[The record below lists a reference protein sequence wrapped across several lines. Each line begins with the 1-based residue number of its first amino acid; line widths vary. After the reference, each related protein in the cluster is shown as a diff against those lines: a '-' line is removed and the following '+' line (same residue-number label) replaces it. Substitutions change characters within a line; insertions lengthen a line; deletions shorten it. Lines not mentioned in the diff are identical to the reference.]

1 MKILNAQFVA
11 GVVDEQSI
19 MYDRT
24 PHIAFIG
31 RSNVGKSTTINS
43 ILERKKLVKT
53 GRTPGKTREINFFE
67 IKADESEKVYFV
79 DLPGYGYAKVS
90 KTDRLKLE
98 KLIHWYVTHPASDLE
113 LIVLIIDAKAG
124 LTDFDRDMVQLMHE
138 HNRNF
143 ILAVNKIDKINQKA
157 INKLKSEI
165 KVSLDDYET
174 EKNVFYYSAFKNKNV
189 HLLREALFRDLDD
202 NREQG

>member
-1 MKILNAQFVA
+1 MKIIEAKFIT
-11 GVVDEQSI
+11 GVVDESSA
-19 MYDRT
+19 MYDGT

-67 IKADESEKVYFV
+67 VRSDISENVYFV

-90 KTDRLKLE
+90 KTDRLRLE
-98 KLIHWYVTHPASDLE
+98 NLIKWYITHPVSDLE

-124 LTDFDRDMVQLMHE
+124 LTDFDKQMLALINQS
-138 HNRNF
+138 NKNY
-143 ILAVNKIDKINQKA
+143 ILAINKIDKLNQKA
-157 INKLKSEI
+157 INKLNKEI
-165 KVSLDDYET
+165 KEDIPNAKT
-174 EKNVFYYSAFKNKNV
+174 GKNVFYYSAFKNKNV
-189 HLLREALFRDLDD
+189 HLLRNALFGGLK
-202 NREQG
+202 EKE